1 MVPERMSRMRN
12 ILEYLEEST
21 ERFPE
26 KIAVTDGVC
35 AYNYR
40 ELSMRSRRI
49 GSAVA
54 ARCKQEQPVAVLAEK
69 GADTLAVFLGIV
81 QAGCF
86 YVLMN
91 PELPLARLEQVQ
103 QVLQSEYIVTDREHR
118 ELAAQILD

>member
-1 MVPERMSRMRN
+1 MSRMRN

-26 KIAVTDGVC
+26 KTAVTDGIC

-54 ARCKQEQPVAVLAEK
+54 ARCKQEQAVAVLAEK
-69 GADTLAVFLGIV
+69 GAATLAVFLGIV

-103 QVLQSEYIVTDREHR
+103 QVLQS
-118 ELAAQILD
+118 

>member
-69 GADTLAVFLGIV
+69 GQIRWLFFLGLFRLAVFM
-81 QAGCF
+81 F
-86 YVLMN
+86 
-91 PELPLARLEQVQ
+91 
-103 QVLQSEYIVTDREHR
+103 
-118 ELAAQILD
+118 